1 MGIFYTVLVV
11 LILILLAKSQ
21 VAISRMRSTGNDN
34 DAFRTGFIVF
44 FVNLLDFFSTLYFW
58 YLFFMI
64 GYWFVFFKLQER
76 VFCFIPTHKTYWENF
91 EQYDWLFGWVT
102 GCKLVYVI
110 FKVYFDQSSF
120 DVFMIDWERPKPQE
134 SQVPIQRQN
143 EDQKQRTD
151 VSKMDVNA
159 WRQLFL
165 VNELNEVSNYKIIN
179 TNVTLLLYGLFM
191 EGFGLRWWTNEDPNL
206 NNSKNN
212 AEENWVVFFFV
223 STLVIYVISAV

>member
-91 EQYDWLFGWVT
+91 E
-102 GCKLVYVI
+102 
-110 FKVYFDQSSF
+110 
-120 DVFMIDWERPKPQE
+120 
-134 SQVPIQRQN
+134 
-143 EDQKQRTD
+143 
-151 VSKMDVNA
+151 
-159 WRQLFL
+159 
-165 VNELNEVSNYKIIN
+165 
-179 TNVTLLLYGLFM
+179 
-191 EGFGLRWWTNEDPNL
+191 
-206 NNSKNN
+206 
-212 AEENWVVFFFV
+212 
-223 STLVIYVISAV
+223 